1 MMEKAVFLLAAVL
14 ALTNVAAI
22 SPSQM
27 QKHMG
32 LGINLGNRLDLY
44 QQPARE
50 VKESFIEAYA
60 NKGFKNIRI
69 PVCWDGH
76 TNETAPYEIDSDFLD
91 HVQQIVEWSLDRG
104 VTTILN
110 THHEKWLDEAGGA
123 FDQKLPRLEAIW
135 AQIANKFAGY
145 NETLIFEVRA
155 VCMWWLVALILYVHI
170 PPR

>member
-14 ALTNVAAI
+14 ALTNAAAI

-60 NKGFKNIRI
+60 NKGFN
-69 PVCWDGH
+69 
-76 TNETAPYEIDSDFLD
+76 TFETGFTLRME
-91 HVQQIVEWSLDRG
+91 R
-104 VTTILN
+104 N
-110 THHEKWLDEAGGA
+110 
-123 FDQKLPRLEAIW
+123 PR
-135 AQIANKFAGY
+135 
-145 NETLIFEVRA
+145 
-155 VCMWWLVALILYVHI
+155 
-170 PPR
+170 